1 MQHTKVSEVQC
12 FSRSLVIERFH
23 PAPPPGLKRYP
34 RNYKTSLGFCFVF
47 SVERPY
53 RLKTGIL
60 AGHTFPSIGD
70 KTHGR
75 ALHEDERMPWAAT
88 RAGHR
93 EKKASILTL
102 VLPASLCTCCK
113 KNDTWMIAYLTK
125 LNYFHSCLFLILDH
139 TYVDFSSKKNARD
152 SSVRECNVFFFSFF
166 RDAFKFWRQN
176 LGPSFFRRPALAVT
190 KSRVANHHHHHPRAG
205 RLPRAAVAKVTR
217 AWGTLFCF
225 FFNDWLLCL
234 VTRIPS
240 TPRSRWGLD
249 PPPPPPPWSG
259 GRRRATGG
267 DRDQKPLG
275 FVSEWEWQSLKC
287 CAMFVIRGLG
297 CVTPR

>member
-1 MQHTKVSEVQC
+1 MAGHCTRMKEC
-12 FSRSLVIERFH
+12 HGLL
-23 PAPPPGLKRYP
+23 PGLGIVRKKLQYWHW
-34 RNYKTSLGFCFVF
+34 FCRHL
-47 SVERPY
+47 S
-53 RLKTGIL
+53 
-60 AGHTFPSIGD
+60 A
-70 KTHGR
+70 
-75 ALHEDERMPWAAT
+75 
-88 RAGHR
+88 
-93 EKKASILTL
+93 
-102 VLPASLCTCCK
+102 PAVK

-217 AWGTLFCF
+217 AWGTLFFFF

-249 PPPPPPPWSG
+249 PPPPPPPPWSG